1 MAFEQQGPE
10 FFLLSNLWIRR
21 LYFLLKKIRGTLL
34 RKRLFCANYTFF
46 RWYGVWFLA
55 NVCHFLKCPLDE
67 KYISVMWMLN
77 WSVVQ
82 LSSFTQTKLKSTIM
96 LLQLYNVFNLLCNS
110 IVNPYSCH
118 ILAHKSLFTI
128 SLNYTT
134 LWKQN

>member
-10 FFLLSNLWIRR
+10 FFLLTNLWIRR

-34 RKRLFCANYTFF
+34 RKRLFCANYMYF
-46 RWYGVWFLA
+46 RWYVVWFLA

-77 WSVVQ
+77 GSVVQ

-128 SLNYTT
+128 SLNDTT